1 MRTLYLDC
9 SMGASGDMLMA
20 ALSEVAPDGDKI
32 CEQLESLGLPGV
44 RAEADAVTKN
54 GIAGRHIKVT
64 VHGEDEA
71 EHHEHH
77 HEHHE
82 HHHHHEHRSLEDIR
96 ELIDGFALPEKVRED
111 AKAVYELI
119 AGAESR
125 VHGREV
131 GEVHFH
137 EVGALDAVADVT
149 GVCLLMYELDV
160 EHVVI
165 SPVRVGYG
173 SVRCAH
179 GELPVPAPATAL
191 LLEGV
196 PVYAGDIEGEMCTPT
211 GAALIRYFADEFG
224 SMPEMIIERSGFG
237 MGTRDYERVNGLRAI
252 VGEGKQKLPHVT
264 ELRCNLDDITAEDLA
279 YAQELLLE
287 RGALDVYTQPLGMKK
302 GRMGVMLTC
311 LCEEHRQEEFAKLML
326 KHTPT
331 LGLRVYHPER
341 ITLCRRTET
350 VKTEYGDVGVKYG
363 EGLGIRKCKPEY
375 EDLKNIAKRT
385 GLSLSELRRELGSR

>member
-9 SMGASGDMLMA
+9 GMGASGDMLMA
-20 ALSEVAPDGDKI
+20 ALSQIAPEGEKI
-32 CEQLESLGLPGV
+32 CGQIEGLGLTGV
-44 RAEADAVTKN
+44 RASAETVLKN
-54 GIAGRHIKVT
+54 GIAGLHIKVT

-71 EHHEHH
+71 EPHEHH
-77 HEHHE
+77 HEHHD
-82 HHHHHEHRSLEDIR
+82 HPHHEYRSLGDICR
-96 ELIDGFALPEKVRED
+96 MIDGFALPEKVRED
-111 AKAVYELI
+111 AKAVYSLI
-119 AGAESR
+119 AQAEGR

-149 GVCLLMYELDV
+149 GACLLMYELGA
-160 EHVVI
+160 ERVVA

-179 GELPVPAPATAL
+179 GVMPVPAPATAL

-211 GAALIRYFADEFG
+211 GAALVKYFADEYG
-224 SMPEMIIERSGFG
+224 TMPEMIVERSGFG

-252 VGEGKQKLPHVT
+252 VGEAKAGLPRVT

-287 RGALDVYTQPLGMKK
+287 HGALDVYTQTLGMKK
-302 GRMGVMLTC
+302 GRVGVMLTC
-311 LCEEHRQEEFAKLML
+311 LCAEEREEEFARLML

-341 ITLCRRTET
+341 ITLARRTEKRETVLGEVT
-350 VKTEYGDVGVKYG
+350 VKYAEGHGV
-363 EGLGIRKCKPEY
+363 RKSKPEF
-375 EDLKNIAKRT
+375 EDLKRLSQET
-385 GLSLSELRRELGSR
+385 GLSLSELRDRLR

>member
-9 SMGASGDMLMA
+9 GMGASGDMLMA
-20 ALSEVAPDGDKI
+20 ALSQIAPEGEKI
-32 CEQLESLGLPGV
+32 CGQIEGLGLTGV
-44 RAEADAVTKN
+44 RASAETVLKN
-54 GIAGRHIKVT
+54 GIAGLHIKVT

-71 EHHEHH
+71 EPHEHH
-77 HEHHE
+77 HEHHD
-82 HHHHHEHRSLEDIR
+82 HPHHEHRSLGDICR
-96 ELIDGFALPEKVRED
+96 MIDGFELPEKVRED
-111 AKAVYELI
+111 AKAVYALI
-119 AGAESR
+119 AQAEGR

-149 GVCLLMYELDV
+149 GTCLLMYELGA
-160 EHVVI
+160 ERVVA

-173 SVRCAH
+173 TVRCAH

-211 GAALIRYFADEFG
+211 GAALVKYFADEYG
-224 SMPEMIIERSGFG
+224 TMPEMIVERSGFG

-252 VGEGKQKLPHVT
+252 VGEAKARLPRVT

-287 RGALDVYTQPLGMKK
+287 HGALDVYTQTLGMKK
-302 GRMGVMLTC
+302 GRVGVMLTC
-311 LCEEHRQEEFAKLML
+311 LCAEEREEEFARLML

-341 ITLCRRTET
+341 ITLCRRTEKAETEFGEVT
-350 VKTEYGDVGVKYG
+350 VKYAEGHGV
-363 EGLGIRKCKPEY
+363 RKSKPEF
-375 EDLKNIAKRT
+375 EDLKRLSQET
-385 GLSLSELRRELGSR
+385 GLSLSELRDRLR

>member
-9 SMGASGDMLMA
+9 GMGASGDMLMA
-20 ALSEVAPDGDKI
+20 ALSQIAPEGEKI
-32 CEQLESLGLPGV
+32 CGQIEGLGLTGV
-44 RAEADAVTKN
+44 RASAETVLKN
-54 GIAGRHIKVT
+54 GIAGLHIKVT

-71 EHHEHH
+71 EPHEHH
-77 HEHHE
+77 HEHHD
-82 HHHHHEHRSLEDIR
+82 HHHHEHRSLGDICR
-96 ELIDGFALPEKVRED
+96 MIDGFELPEKVRED
-111 AKAVYELI
+111 AKAVYALI
-119 AGAESR
+119 AQAEGR

-149 GVCLLMYELDV
+149 GVCLLMYELGA
-160 EHVVI
+160 ERVVA

-173 SVRCAH
+173 TVRCAH
-179 GELPVPAPATAL
+179 GVMPVPAPATAL

-211 GAALIRYFADEFG
+211 GAALVKYFADEYG
-224 SMPEMIIERSGFG
+224 TMPEMIVECSGFG

-252 VGEGKQKLPHVT
+252 VGEAKARLPRVT

-287 RGALDVYTQPLGMKK
+287 HGALDVYTQTLGMKK
-302 GRMGVMLTC
+302 GRVGVMLTC
-311 LCEEHRQEEFAKLML
+311 LCAEEREEEFAQLML

-331 LGLRVYHPER
+331 LGLRVYRPER
-341 ITLCRRTET
+341 ITLARRTEKRETVLGEVT
-350 VKTEYGDVGVKYG
+350 VKYAEGHGV
-363 EGLGIRKCKPEY
+363 RKSKPEF
-375 EDLKNIAKRT
+375 EDLKRLSQET
-385 GLSLSELRRELGSR
+385 GLSLSELRDRLR

>member
-9 SMGASGDMLMA
+9 GMGASGDMLMA
-20 ALSEVAPDGDKI
+20 ALSQIAPEGEKI
-32 CEQLESLGLPGV
+32 CGQIEGLGLTGV
-44 RAEADAVTKN
+44 RARAETVLKN
-54 GIAGRHIKVT
+54 GIAGLHIKVT

-71 EHHEHH
+71 EPHEHH
-77 HEHHE
+77 HEHHD
-82 HHHHHEHRSLEDIR
+82 HHHHEHRSLGDICR
-96 ELIDGFALPEKVRED
+96 MIDGFELPEKVRED
-111 AKAVYELI
+111 AKAVYALI
-119 AGAESR
+119 AQAEGR

-149 GVCLLMYELDV
+149 GACLLMYELGA
-160 EHVVI
+160 ERVVA

-173 SVRCAH
+173 TVRCAH

-211 GAALIRYFADEFG
+211 GAALVKYFADEYG
-224 SMPEMIIERSGFG
+224 TMPEMIVERSGFG

-252 VGEGKQKLPHVT
+252 VGEAKARLPRVT

-279 YAQELLLE
+279 FAQELLLE
-287 RGALDVYTQPLGMKK
+287 HGALDVYTQTLGMKK
-302 GRMGVMLTC
+302 GRVGVMLSC
-311 LCEEHRQEEFAKLML
+311 LCAEEREEEFARLML

-331 LGLRVYHPER
+331 LGLRVYRPER
-341 ITLCRRTET
+341 ITLARRTEKRVTVLGEVT
-350 VKTEYGDVGVKYG
+350 VKYAEGHGV
-363 EGLGIRKCKPEY
+363 RKSKPEF
-375 EDLKNIAKRT
+375 EDLKRLARET
-385 GLSLSELRRELGSR
+385 GLSLSELRDRLR

>member
-9 SMGASGDMLMA
+9 GMGASGDMLMA
-20 ALSEVAPDGDKI
+20 ALSQIAPEGEKI
-32 CEQLESLGLPGV
+32 CGQIEGLGLTGV
-44 RAEADAVTKN
+44 RASAETVLKN
-54 GIAGRHIKVT
+54 GIAGLHIKVT

-71 EHHEHH
+71 EPHEHH
-77 HEHHE
+77 HEHHD
-82 HHHHHEHRSLEDIR
+82 HPHHEHRSLGDICR
-96 ELIDGFALPEKVRED
+96 MIDGFELPEKVRED
-111 AKAVYELI
+111 AKAVYALI
-119 AGAESR
+119 AQAEGR

-149 GVCLLMYELDV
+149 GTCLLMYELGA
-160 EHVVI
+160 ERVVA

-173 SVRCAH
+173 TVRCAH

-211 GAALIRYFADEFG
+211 GAALVKYFADEYG
-224 SMPEMIIERSGFG
+224 TMPEMIVERSGFG

-252 VGEGKQKLPHVT
+252 VGEAKARLPRVT

-287 RGALDVYTQPLGMKK
+287 HGALDVYTQPLGMKK
-302 GRMGVMLTC
+302 GRMGVMLSC
-311 LCEEHRQEEFAKLML
+311 LCAEEREEEFARLML

-331 LGLRVYHPER
+331 LGLRVYRPER
-341 ITLCRRTET
+341 ITLARRTEKRETVLGEVT
-350 VKTEYGDVGVKYG
+350 VKYAEGHGV
-363 EGLGIRKCKPEY
+363 RKSKPEF
-375 EDLKNIAKRT
+375 EDLKRLSQET
-385 GLSLSELRRELGSR
+385 GLSLSELRDRLR

>member
-44 RAEADAVTKN
+44 RAEADTVTKN

-350 VKTEYGDVGVKYG
+350 VETEYGDVGVKYG

-385 GLSLSELRRELGSR
+385 GLSLSELRRALGSR

>member
-9 SMGASGDMLMA
+9 GMGASGDMLMA
-20 ALSEVAPDGDKI
+20 ALSQIAPEGEKI
-32 CEQLESLGLPGV
+32 CGQIEGLGLTGV
-44 RAEADAVTKN
+44 RASAETVLKN
-54 GIAGRHIKVT
+54 GIAGLHIKVT

-71 EHHEHH
+71 EPHH
-77 HEHHE
+77 HEHHD
-82 HHHHHEHRSLEDIR
+82 HPHHEHRSLGDICR
-96 ELIDGFALPEKVRED
+96 MIDGFALPEKVRED
-111 AKAVYELI
+111 AKAVYALI
-119 AGAESR
+119 AQAEGR

-149 GVCLLMYELDV
+149 GVCLLMYELGA
-160 EHVVI
+160 ERVVA

-173 SVRCAH
+173 TVRCAH

-211 GAALIRYFADEFG
+211 GAALVKYFADEYG
-224 SMPEMIIERSGFG
+224 TMPEMIVERSGFG

-252 VGEGKQKLPHVT
+252 VGEAKARLPRVT

-287 RGALDVYTQPLGMKK
+287 YGALDVYTQPLGMKK
-302 GRMGVMLTC
+302 GRMGVMLSC
-311 LCEEHRQEEFAKLML
+311 LCAEEREEEFARLML

-331 LGLRVYHPER
+331 LGLRVYRPER
-341 ITLCRRTET
+341 ITLARRTEKRETVLGEVT
-350 VKTEYGDVGVKYG
+350 VKYAEGHGV
-363 EGLGIRKCKPEY
+363 RKSKPEF
-375 EDLKNIAKRT
+375 EDLKRLSQET
-385 GLSLSELRRELGSR
+385 GLSLSELRDRLR

>member
-9 SMGASGDMLMA
+9 GMGASGDMLMA
-20 ALSEVAPDGDKI
+20 ALSQIAPEGEKI
-32 CEQLESLGLPGV
+32 CGQIEGLGLTGV
-44 RAEADAVTKN
+44 RASAETVLKN
-54 GIAGRHIKVT
+54 GIAGLHIKVT

-71 EHHEHH
+71 EPHEHH
-77 HEHHE
+77 HEHHD
-82 HHHHHEHRSLEDIR
+82 HHHHEHRSLGDICR
-96 ELIDGFALPEKVRED
+96 MIDGFELPEKVRED
-111 AKAVYELI
+111 AKAVYALI
-119 AGAESR
+119 AQAEGR

-149 GVCLLMYELDV
+149 GACLLMYELGA
-160 EHVVI
+160 ERVVA

-173 SVRCAH
+173 TVRCAH

-211 GAALIRYFADEFG
+211 GAALVKYFADEYG
-224 SMPEMIIERSGFG
+224 TMPEMIVERSGFG

-252 VGEGKQKLPHVT
+252 VGEAKARLPRVT

-287 RGALDVYTQPLGMKK
+287 YGALDVYTQPLGMKK
-302 GRMGVMLTC
+302 GRLGVMLSC
-311 LCEEHRQEEFAKLML
+311 LCAEEREEEFARLML

-331 LGLRVYHPER
+331 LGLRVYRPER
-341 ITLCRRTET
+341 ITLARRTEKRETVLGEVT
-350 VKTEYGDVGVKYG
+350 VKYAEGHGV
-363 EGLGIRKCKPEY
+363 RKSKPEF
-375 EDLKNIAKRT
+375 EDLKRLARET
-385 GLSLSELRRELGSR
+385 GLSLSELRDRLR